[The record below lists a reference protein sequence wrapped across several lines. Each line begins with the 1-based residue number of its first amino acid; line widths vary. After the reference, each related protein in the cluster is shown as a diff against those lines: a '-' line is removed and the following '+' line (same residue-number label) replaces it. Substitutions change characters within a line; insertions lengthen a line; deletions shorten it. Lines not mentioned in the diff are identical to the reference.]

1 MVLPDLHASLS
12 DESTNV
18 HASFSDEST
27 NVLSLNSSNE
37 SLADRDF
44 LNAHSI
50 NDSFEIL
57 SINVGGLQKRLH
69 GPDFEHFIQ
78 NFSLICIQETRFD
91 CFDSIDIQGF
101 KPLPFMIRHR
111 AKYRSGGIAI
121 LVKDEY
127 FDKVKVLKNS
137 GENFYWFTLLNC
149 FTVNILF
156 CVIYIPPEGS
166 IYSNIDIFDTLE
178 SDLTELILIMTS
190 RYVSWVILIPI
201 QIMTVTVF
209 Y

>member
-1 MVLPDLHASLS
+1 
-12 DESTNV
+12 
-18 HASFSDEST
+18 
-27 NVLSLNSSNE
+27 
-37 SLADRDF
+37 
-44 LNAHSI
+44 
-50 NDSFEIL
+50 
-57 SINVGGLQKRLH
+57 
-69 GPDFEHFIQ
+69 
-78 NFSLICIQETRFD
+78 
-91 CFDSIDIQGF
+91 
-101 KPLPFMIRHR
+101 MIRHG
-111 AKYRSGGIAI
+111 AKYTSGGIAI

-178 SDLTELILIMTS
+178 SDLTELNLIMTL